1 MPIAGGAGEAPVSN
15 AWWRGWKRRPHRQH
29 ERTPAWSL
37 YRRGH
42 RPPASAIRADQDGAD
57 YPRRDRRAE
66 IVERQ
71 RADRT
76 TAQAPARCWSKARF
90 GPLLALA
97 KVPATGGSIG
107 ISLVSNALWD
117 REQFHQNMLVG
128 QAVPSSIAYQAV
140 IRRRLATISSRMGS
154 ITRCWTT
161 PSSTDSLCHPTLA
174 AVGAA
179 GYLANVGRKGVRR
192 SMKERASGRTKIF

>member
-1 MPIAGGAGEAPVSN
+1 M
-15 AWWRGWKRRPHRQH
+15 RRPHRQH

-97 KVPATGGSIG
+97 KAPALLTEG
-107 ISLVSNALWD
+107 
-117 REQFHQNMLVG
+117 
-128 QAVPSSIAYQAV
+128 AVPESSKPPTHARV
-140 IRRRLATISSRMGS
+140 SRGNH
-154 ITRCWTT
+154 R
-161 PSSTDSLCHPTLA
+161 
-174 AVGAA
+174 
-179 GYLANVGRKGVRR
+179 
-192 SMKERASGRTKIF
+192 

>member
-15 AWWRGWKRRPHRQH
+15 AWWRGWKWRPHRQH

-97 KVPATGGSIG
+97 RLPLSQGGSAQKLERG
-107 ISLVSNALWD
+107 SLENPIPTGDRGFESVAL
-117 REQFHQNMLVG
+117 RRGVCKPP
-128 QAVPSSIAYQAV
+128 VPLGRGADPSGLGEVKFLARCRSI
-140 IRRRLATISSRMGS
+140 
-154 ITRCWTT
+154 
-161 PSSTDSLCHPTLA
+161 
-174 AVGAA
+174 
-179 GYLANVGRKGVRR
+179 
-192 SMKERASGRTKIF
+192 

>member
-1 MPIAGGAGEAPVSN
+1 MRSPDPERETMPIAGGAGEAPVSN
-15 AWWRGWKRRPHRQH
+15 AWWRGWKWRPHRQH

-97 KVPATGGSIG
+97 KAPALLTEG
-107 ISLVSNALWD
+107 
-117 REQFHQNMLVG
+117 
-128 QAVPSSIAYQAV
+128 AVPESSKPPTLPL
-140 IRRRLATISSRMGS
+140 RRRVRAPARGAAPKIKGRSRRTRSNGGRSVSDKSKPARFNSPSSSR
-154 ITRCWTT
+154 
-161 PSSTDSLCHPTLA
+161 SSSVSQPDP
-174 AVGAA
+174 VI
-179 GYLANVGRKGVRR
+179 
-192 SMKERASGRTKIF
+192 AS

>member
-1 MPIAGGAGEAPVSN
+1 MRSPDPERETMPIAGGAGEAPVSN
-15 AWWRGWKRRPHRQH
+15 AWWRGWKWRPHRQH

-76 TAQAPARCWSKARF
+76 TAQAPARCWKAQRR
-90 GPLLALA
+90 GEYHDERQSQGKWLGSWNHLLE
-97 KVPATGGSIG
+97 T
-107 ISLVSNALWD
+107 SLS
-117 REQFHQNMLVG
+117 
-128 QAVPSSIAYQAV
+128 
-140 IRRRLATISSRMGS
+140 
-154 ITRCWTT
+154 
-161 PSSTDSLCHPTLA
+161 
-174 AVGAA
+174 
-179 GYLANVGRKGVRR
+179 
-192 SMKERASGRTKIF
+192 

>member
-15 AWWRGWKRRPHRQH
+15 AWWRGWKWRPHRQH

-97 KVPATGGSIG
+97 KAPALLTEGAVPESSKPPNTSPPSTRARARARGGSENQRPWPADKVERWSI
-107 ISLVSNALWD
+107 D
-117 REQFHQNMLVG
+117 RLIQQLRNVFR
-128 QAVPSSIAYQAV
+128 SC
-140 IRRRLATISSRMGS
+140 RRRYTRKRRQKLAIASMPCT
-154 ITRCWTT
+154 TR
-161 PSSTDSLCHPTLA
+161 
-174 AVGAA
+174 
-179 GYLANVGRKGVRR
+179 
-192 SMKERASGRTKIF
+192 

>member
-1 MPIAGGAGEAPVSN
+1 MRSPDPERETMPIAGGAGEAPVSN

-42 RPPASAIRADQDGAD
+42 RAPASAIRADQDGAD

-66 IVERQ
+66 IAERR

-97 KVPATGGSIG
+97 KAPALLTEGAVPESSKRGSLENPIPTGGPR
-107 ISLVSNALWD
+107 V
-117 REQFHQNMLVG
+117 R
-128 QAVPSSIAYQAV
+128 
-140 IRRRLATISSRMGS
+140 IRRSPAASQANSGVV
-154 ITRCWTT
+154 ITR
-161 PSSTDSLCHPTLA
+161 PTK
-174 AVGAA
+174 A
-179 GYLANVGRKGVRR
+179 GPARR
-192 SMKERASGRTKIF
+192 IAGTFQRAWV